1 MSPPRHFPG
10 PPPGRAAEPAQKR
23 LVVEALLA
31 AWLACPAL
39 RLGQLLVGAHARSLP
54 TGRGRPDL
62 FDTEDDALADA
73 LDAMAEGA
81 PPGDPAARTI
91 PLPFPKKPL
100 RAGRGGPY
108 PSAEKPTMT
117 DDQAPLDP
125 YKTGRLL
132 EAAKLAFAPGLAKR
146 PDLALSIERDG
157 PTVGFFVR
165 PSSIGAT
172 FLSGAERE
180 VFCVDN
186 RPIGLAADLEGLR
199 RVLRARIADDRD
211 GCSEAVRRYGASI
224 ALLGVG

>member
-108 PSAEKPTMT
+108 PSAETHAMT
-117 DDQAPLDP
+117 DDRAPLDP
-125 YKTGRLL
+125 YQTDRLL
-132 EAAKLAFAPGLAKR
+132 RAAKLAFAPGLATR

-157 PTVGFFVR
+157 PCVAFFVR
-165 PSSIGAT
+165 PAHGRGP
-172 FLSGAERE
+172 FVSGAERE
-180 VFCVDN
+180 AFCVDN
-186 RPIGLAADLEGLR
+186 RPIGPAADLEGLR
-199 RVLRARIADDRD
+199 RVLRARLAGDRD
-211 GCSEAVRRYGASI
+211 NCAAAVARYDEAARG
-224 ALLGVG
+224 LGVG